1 MEAAAPDSADSEV
14 SRHKCLIYDG
24 QPSEQLPVV
33 VPLLLQ
39 GLSENWRCLYLG
51 DPETVE
57 IVRAALAARG
67 TDVAGE
73 TARGALVFSSDRSHL
88 EGGGFDPRAMV
99 GMLRGLIDQAVKDG
113 FQGLCATGDMM
124 WELGSVK
131 NFSRLLE
138 YEALLE
144 QVFREKPLMGIC
156 QYRRDTVPARAI
168 EDALLTHRSACIGGA
183 LERDNLFYL
192 PPELLLEGSGEAGRE
207 KRGAWMCRQIV
218 RILKAERKRDQALQ
232 SLAETNESL
241 ERRVQERTEELEAF
255 SYSVSHDLRAP
266 LRHINGFAMIV
277 EKESGG
283 RLSDEG
289 KRCLSKISASIT
301 KMGVLIDDLL
311 TFSRAS
317 RAELR
322 KRPVPLGE
330 LVADVLRDLEPE
342 TASRRIDW
350 RVGALPEAACDPALL
365 RLVFVNLLG
374 NAVKFTRPRSQ
385 AVIELGA
392 ERKDGS
398 VVVFVR
404 DNGVGFDP
412 SSAEKLFV
420 AFQRLHSQ
428 KEFEGTGVGLANV
441 ERIVRRHGGRAW
453 AQGDKGVGATFYFS
467 LPDEDS

>member
-57 IVRAALAARG
+57 IVRAALTARG

-266 LRHINGFAMIV
+266 LRHINGFAKIV

-283 RLSDEG
+283 HLSDEG
-289 KRCLSKISASIT
+289 KRSLSKISASIT
-301 KMGVLIDDLL
+301 KMGALIDDLL